1 MNLSRVVS
9 LLFFISFLIIS
20 CTERNTEPKGTPEY
34 IAEVQQWHKTR
45 IERLK
50 KDNGW
55 LSLVGLYWLNEG
67 KNTFGSSEENDI
79 QFPPNSPGKI
89 GVITLRDST
98 ILIKINNGVSVTE
111 NGSPVKEMELKTDLS
126 GEPTV
131 LELGSLQW
139 FIIKRGDK
147 YGIRLRDLKAP
158 LVKGFKDIETYPINE
173 NWKFNAKFEPYNP
186 PKEITIQTILGTVEE
201 DKSPGAL
208 VFDLKGKQ
216 YKLDALDAGNSFF
229 IIFADETSGEET
241 YGAGRFIYTDKPD
254 SAGNVIL
261 DFNLAYNPPC
271 VFTKY
276 ATCQLPPKQNYL
288 HLKVTAGEKMWGEHH

>member
-9 LLFFISFLIIS
+9 LLFCISFLIIS
-20 CTERNTEPKGTPEY
+20 CTEKNTEPKGTPEY

-67 KNTFGSSEENDI
+67 ENTFGSSEENDI
-79 QFPPNSPGKI
+79 QFPTNSPGKI
-89 GVITLRDST
+89 GVTTLRDST

-126 GEPTV
+126 GDPTV

-147 YGIRLRDLKAP
+147 YGIRLRDLQAP
-158 LVKGFKDIETYPINE
+158 LVKEFKDIETYPINE
-173 NWKFNAKFEPYNP
+173 DWKFNAKFEPYYP
-186 PKEITIQTILGTVEE
+186 PKEITIPTILGTEE
-201 DKSPGAL
+201 DDESPGAL
-208 VFDLKGKQ
+208 VFDVKGKQ

-276 ATCQLPPKQNYL
+276 ATCPLPPKQNYL